1 MMASKLATFFIALI
15 LVLSGLGLL
24 LHPGTGLA
32 WSLYFDAWLVK
43 IIQFS
48 IWQALL
54 SAVFSILL
62 AAPFAIIFAQ
72 QSFKGEW
79 LIKGLLNL
87 FFIMPVLT
95 IVLGVVAAFADMINV
110 FSLTG
115 IIIAHVFLNMPFALR
130 LFWQRLSLISPAQ
143 LQIAKSLNFSTRHRL
158 RWLYLPVMLQV
169 IRPVFVLIFL
179 LCFSS
184 FTVVL
189 TLGGGPANTN
199 LEVAIYQALK
209 FDFDPR
215 AAAIYALIHGSIA
228 VVCIWVLGKRTS
240 FGFEM
245 SLQQT
250 TTARHASWIQRGAIL
265 LLLALLMLPIAAL
278 TLRAFGQDW
287 VWPARLSS
295 GLMTSLQ
302 IGVGS
307 ALVAL
312 CLAMCRALNT
322 RQTRF
327 ARVLDFGLMVSPL
340 MVVTTGLF
348 LLALKLNIAFQ
359 ITAGLIIL
367 LNGLMAMPLI
377 LSPLQSRINASRRR
391 YSRLADS
398 LAMTPWTAWRL
409 VLWPSITPI
418 LPWLFCLALVL
429 SIGDLGVA
437 ALIGSAQFVTL
448 PILIYQAMGSYQ
460 MVLASQLTL
469 LMLGLCGGLLI
480 IAELLSM
487 RRHSHA

>member
-1 MMASKLATFFIALI
+1 MIASKLATFFIALI
-15 LVLSGLGLL
+15 LMLSGLGLL

-32 WSLYFDAWLVK
+32 WSLYFDSWLLR
-43 IIQFS
+43 IIRFS

-54 SAVFSILL
+54 SAVFSIFL
-62 AAPFAIIFAQ
+62 AIPFAIIFAKQ
-72 QSFKGEW
+72 TFKGEW

-110 FSLTG
+110 FSLSG
-115 IIIAHVFLNMPFALR
+115 IVVAHVLLNMPFALR
-130 LFWQRLSLISPAQ
+130 LLWQRLSMISPAQ
-143 LQIAKSLNFSTRHRL
+143 IQIAKSLNFSATDML
-158 RWLYLPVMLQV
+158 RWLYLPIILQV

-215 AAAIYALIHGSIA
+215 AAAIYAAIHGVIA
-228 VVCIWVLGKRTS
+228 LVCILVLGKRTS

-245 SLQQT
+245 SLQQSK
-250 TTARHASWIQRGAIL
+250 AANYAGWLQRWAMAV
-265 LLLALLMLPIAAL
+265 LLALLMLPIMAL
-278 TLRAFGQDW
+278 TLRAFDQAW
-287 VWPARLSS
+287 VWPTRLGSA
-295 GLMTSLQ
+295 LITSLQ
-302 IGVGS
+302 IGIGS

-312 CLAMCRALNT
+312 CLAMCRALNP

-359 ITAGLIIL
+359 ITQGLIIL

-377 LSPLQSRINASRRR
+377 LSPLQSRVNASRRR
-391 YSRLADS
+391 YSKLSDS
-398 LAMTPWTAWRL
+398 LVLTPWAIWRL
-409 VLWPSITPI
+409 VLWPSMSPV

-469 LMLGLCGGLLI
+469 FMLGLCGGLLV
-480 IAELLSM
+480 IAELLST